1 MKDWQPI
8 GDAAREVVDRL
19 FRCEH
24 RNQRVVWTGYAND
37 GSEYQKRQLRNY
49 CDDCGRLVG
58 GALKH
63 SLATAD
69 TPELSR
75 EDAMRQ
81 DRLWR
86 EYAEQRDIEKRRQTE
101 QWRADYEAYLQ
112 TQEWADRRDR
122 IFKRASGACEGC
134 GEAPAEQVH
143 HLSYEHCG
151 NEFLW
156 ELVAI
161 CRRCH
166 LTVHGIEETNE

>member
-1 MKDWQPI
+1 MSWQQV
-8 GDAAREVVDRL
+8 GDVARDVVDRL

-24 RNQRVVWTGYAND
+24 RNQHIVWTKYAND

-58 GALKH
+58 SALKH
-63 SLATAD
+63 SSASAD

-75 EDAMRQ
+75 EEAMRPQ
-81 DRLWR
+81 RTWK

-112 TQEWADRRDR
+112 TQEWADRRER
-122 IFKRASGACEGC
+122 IFKRANGVCEGC

-143 HLSYEHCG
+143 HLTYEHCG

-166 LTVHGIEETNE
+166 VSVHGGSDNE